1 LLRDASGFTR
11 VGRWIRSLGAQIDLL
26 FDRSDGVVSL
36 CEIKFDTEV
45 YTVTNTYARDLQREL
60 DIFQTITRTRKKV
73 QWVLITC
80 NGFKPNTWSEDLIDI
95 ALDAAQ
101 SFAGNA

>member
-1 LLRDASGFTR
+1 MQQLSGR
-11 VGRWIRSLGAQIDLL
+11 EP
-26 FDRSDGVVSL
+26 
-36 CEIKFDTEV
+36 EITQLNAV
-45 YTVTNTYARDLQREL
+45 

-95 ALDAAQ
+95 ALDADEI
-101 SFAGNA
+101 FGGKT